1 MAEEATVGYTYSE
14 KPKQEYEVEYTY
26 KPEQVPDIK
35 NVPTHR
41 ILHAIA
47 SSFPAAASRLGH
59 GLIYQSRTEH
69 PHTRNAI
76 LSIGSSFLGL
86 EAGVAKTKLMQLEMK
101 EASGVKLTPYEL
113 QRKTLLQG
121 YISRAEMFKKAI
133 DSHKAEIEKPE
144 YDKKKL
150 EQVV

>member
-1 MAEEATVGYTYSE
+1 MAEPSVSYTYSE

-41 ILHAIA
+41 ILHVIS

-59 GLIYQSRTEH
+59 GVIYQLRTEH
-69 PHTRNAI
+69 PNARNAI
-76 LSIGSSFLGL
+76 LSIGSDFLGL
-86 EAGVAKTKLMQLEMK
+86 EAGVAKTKLMQIEMK
-101 EASGVKLTPYEL
+101 EASGQKLRPDEL
-113 QRKTLLQG
+113 KRKAMLQG
-121 YISRAEMFKKAI
+121 YVARAEMFKKSI

-150 EQVV
+150 EEVV